1 MEQQGLPMSIAAI
14 IAAAVLGAVLG
25 GLIFIGLVVQAVLHA
40 RQ

>member
-25 GLIFIGLVVQAVLHA
+25 GLIFIGLVVQAVLSA
-40 RQ
+40 GQ